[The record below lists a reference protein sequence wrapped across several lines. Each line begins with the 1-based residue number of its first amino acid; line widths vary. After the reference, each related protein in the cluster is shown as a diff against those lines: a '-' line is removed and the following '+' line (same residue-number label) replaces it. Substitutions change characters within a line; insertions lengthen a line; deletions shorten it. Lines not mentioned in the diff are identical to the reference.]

1 MLHILL
7 SVLLVGLALL
17 LSIRRHGAP
26 KGYLVLSWVPLAL
39 LVIAGG
45 YECLFGFR
53 RFAEVLYHFA
63 YDTSY
68 ILSLVGIM
76 LLLTSVLTRT
86 SKLRLLIA
94 LMISAVP
101 ILVLILWQ

>member
-7 SVLLVGLALL
+7 SVFLVAVALL

-26 KGYLVLSWVPLAL
+26 QGYLILSWVPFAL
-39 LVIAGG
+39 LIIAGG
-45 YECLFGFR
+45 YELLFGFK

-76 LLLTSVLTRT
+76 LLLTSVLKRT

-101 ILVLILWQ
+101 IFVLILSQ

>member
-7 SVLLVGLALL
+7 SVLLVGLALMI
-17 LSIRRHGAP
+17 SIRRHGAQR
-26 KGYLVLSWVPLAL
+26 GYLVLSWVPSAL
-39 LVIAGG
+39 LVIASG
-45 YECLFGFR
+45 YELQFGFK

-76 LLLTSVLTRT
+76 LLLTSVLKRR
-86 SKLRLLIA
+86 SKIGLLIA
-94 LMISAVP
+94 LIISALP
-101 ILVLILWQ
+101 IFLLILWS

>member
-7 SVLLVGLALL
+7 SVVLVGLALL
-17 LSIRRHGAP
+17 LSIRRHGTP
-26 KGYLVLSWVPLAL
+26 QGYLVLSWVPVAL

-45 YECLFGFR
+45 YELLFGFK
-53 RFAEVLYHFA
+53 RFAEVVYHFA

-76 LLLTSVLTRT
+76 LLLTSVLKRT

-94 LMISAVP
+94 LLISAVP
-101 ILVLILWQ
+101 IFLLILWQ

>member
-17 LSIRRHGAP
+17 LSIRRYGAP
-26 KGYLVLSWVPLAL
+26 QGYLILSWVPFAL
-39 LVIAGG
+39 LAIAGG
-45 YECLFGFR
+45 YKLLFGFK

-68 ILSLVGIM
+68 ILSLVGFM
-76 LLLTSVLTRT
+76 LLLTSVLKRT
-86 SKLRLLIA
+86 AKLRLLIA

-101 ILVLILWQ
+101 IFVLMLWQ

>member
-7 SVLLVGLALL
+7 SLLLVGLALL
-17 LSIRRHGAP
+17 LSIRRDGAAQ
-26 KGYLVLSWVPLAL
+26 GYLLLSWVPFAL

-45 YECLFGFR
+45 YELLFGFR

-76 LLLTSVLTRT
+76 LLLTSVLKRT
-86 SKLRLLIA
+86 SKLRLLLA

>member
-7 SVLLVGLALL
+7 SVLLVGLALMM
-17 LSIRRHGAP
+17 SIRRHGANG
-26 KGYLVLSWVPLAL
+26 GYLILSWVPLAL

-45 YECLFGFR
+45 YELLFGFR

-68 ILSLVGIM
+68 ILSLIGIM
-76 LLLTSVLTRT
+76 LLLTSVLKRT
-86 SKLRLLIA
+86 SKGGLLIA

-101 ILVLILWQ
+101 IFVLVIWR

>member
-7 SVLLVGLALL
+7 SILLVGPALV
-17 LSIRRHGAP
+17 LSIRRHGTP
-26 KGYLVLSWVPLAL
+26 QGYLVLSWVPFAL
-39 LVIAGG
+39 LLIAGG
-45 YECLFGFR
+45 YELLFGFK

-76 LLLTSVLTRT
+76 LLLTSVLKRT
-86 SKLRLLIA
+86 AKLSLLIA
-94 LMISAVP
+94 IMISAVP
-101 ILVLILWQ
+101 IFVLIFWQ